1 MAETA
6 LLSCNSSHIS
16 TISGELKIKP
26 WQVENTL
33 KLLSEDCTVPF
44 ISRYRKEATGE
55 LDEIAI
61 TQVRDRAIKLVEM
74 EQRRLSITAEIERQG
89 KLTTELKEQIE
100 NAATLTE
107 LEDLYLPYR
116 PKRKTRATVAK
127 EKGLEELAVIIFNQD
142 TGTDPEIEAERFLNE
157 KVENIQD
164 ALQGAQDIIA
174 EWVSEDKN
182 ARESVRELFKKHAF
196 LSSSSIAELE
206 EEGSKY
212 KDYFDYTEELK
223 KCPSHRLLAIR
234 RGEKEGYLKVS
245 ISVSEEDAIDYLKK
259 LFVKNKSRS
268 AEIVENAIK
277 DSYKRLI
284 EPSIETEFAKSS
296 KEIADEEAIK
306 VFDENLSQLLM
317 APFLGQA
324 RVLALDPGFRT
335 GCKLVVLNEQGDL
348 LVNDTIYPNPPQN
361 LQVESRL
368 KVVELVKK
376 FGIEAIAIG
385 NGTASRETRDFIESI
400 EFGKDLKVFVVSE
413 SGASI
418 YSASVVAREEF
429 PGHDVTVRGAV
440 SIGRRL
446 MDPLAELVKID
457 AKNLGVGQ
465 YQHDVDQL
473 KLKQN
478 LDSIVESCVN
488 RVGVNLNTA
497 SRHLL
502 TYVSGLGPGL
512 ALGIVNFRKENGP
525 FKSREELLKVPR
537 MGEKVFTQCAGFLRI
552 QGGKNPLDNSAVHPE
567 SYYIVEKMAKDL
579 AVDISVLI
587 SDEKQ
592 RKGIILE
599 KYTDSRTGLPTLRDI
614 LSELEK
620 PGRDPRKKITVF
632 EFKKGINTIEDLQVG
647 MVLPGIITNM
657 TNFGVFVDIGV
668 KQDGL
673 VHISQISKDF
683 IKSPAEKVSL
693 HQEVVVKVLDIDI
706 PRKRIQLS
714 IKDAV

>member
-1 MAETA
+1 MAEAA
-6 LLSCNSSHIS
+6 LLSCNSSQIG

-55 LDEIAI
+55 LDEIAV
-61 TQVRDRAIKLVEM
+61 TRVRDIAIKLVEM
-74 EQRRLSITAEIERQG
+74 EQRRLSIIAEIERQG
-89 KLTTELKEQIE
+89 KLTDELRAQIE

-142 TGTDPEIEAERFLNE
+142 AGTEPEIEAERFLNE
-157 KVENIQD
+157 KVENTGEAI
-164 ALQGAQDIIA
+164 QGARDIIA

-182 ARESVRELFKKHAF
+182 ARESVRELFKKHAL
-196 LSSSSIAELE
+196 LSSGKVAGLE

-212 KDYFDYTEELK
+212 KDYFDFTEELK

-245 ISVSEEDAIDYLKK
+245 IAVSEEDAIDCLKK
-259 LFVKNKSRS
+259 IFIKNKSRS
-268 AEIVENAIK
+268 SAIVETAIK

-284 EPSIETEFAKSS
+284 APSIETEFAKSS
-296 KEIADEEAIK
+296 KEAADEEAIR
-306 VFDENLSQLLM
+306 VFNENLRQLLM

-324 RVLALDPGFRT
+324 SVLALDPGFRT
-335 GCKLVVLNEQGDL
+335 GCKLVILNEQGDL
-348 LVNDTIYPNPPQN
+348 LFNDTVYPNPPQN
-361 LQVESRL
+361 LQAESGL
-368 KVVELVKK
+368 KVKELVKK
-376 FGIEAIAIG
+376 FNIEAIAIG
-385 NGTASRETRDFIESI
+385 NGTASRETRDFIESLD
-400 EFGKDLKVFVVSE
+400 FGKDIKVYIVSE

-429 PGHDVTVRGAV
+429 PQHDVTVRGAV

-465 YQHDVDQL
+465 YQHDVDQV

-478 LDSIVESCVN
+478 LDSVVESCVN

-587 SDEKQ
+587 SDENL
-592 RKGIILE
+592 RKGIMPE
-599 KYTDSRTGLPTLRDI
+599 KYTDSRTGLPTLKDI
-614 LSELEK
+614 LGELEK

-632 EFKKGINTIEDLQVG
+632 EFKKGVNTIEDLKPG
-647 MVLPGIITNM
+647 MVLPGIITNL

-673 VHISQISKDF
+673 VHISQISRDF
-683 IKSPAEKVSL
+683 IQNPAEKVSL
-693 HQEVVVKVLDIDI
+693 HQEVAVKVLDVDI